1 MISHNTNYDMKKLL
15 VSMAAMLLA
24 TTSMAQTLERMQWF
38 NEPENWEIKDDVL
51 TMDVTPHSDFWRI
64 SHYGFTVDDGPVLYT
79 TRGGSSR

>member
-1 MISHNTNYDMKKLL
+1 MKKLL

-64 SHYGFTVDDGPVLYT
+64 SHYGFTSNSPPRVV
-79 TRGGSSR
+79 